1 MTLIWLLSQQEP
13 MWLPH
18 SSSTRELEAAQ
29 VFTGSLEQPGEEEGS
44 LEVNMGPEPNYHDS
58 DQQH

>member
-29 VFTGSLEQPGEEEGS
+29 VFTGILEQSGEEGS
-44 LEVNMGPEPNYHDS
+44 REVNMGPEPSCHDS
-58 DQQH
+58 DQEH